1 MKLHR
6 YEELHQLRSL
16 DNIHTEYLA
25 GQLTARQAQVNLIGS
40 GFTGREAT
48 QTVIDWL
55 DVRQT
60 QRRLTTDK

>member
-1 MKLHR
+1 MILRR
-6 YEELHQLRSL
+6 YEELQQLRSL

-55 DVRQT
+55 DARKGT
-60 QRRLTTDK
+60 RM